1 MPRTGRPIQFF
12 SFDTHRV
19 TDLGIVTSRINV
31 RTPDFCVSPDE
42 RRLLYGQVDAANSN
56 IMLVEPGR

>member
-1 MPRTGRPIQFF
+1 
-12 SFDTHRV
+12 V